1 MSADA
6 HPPAAG
12 GSKLGMAWGI
22 AILVIV
28 LVMVN
33 VIGSF
38 AGQLNTLLQV
48 MKINGGV
55 LLALA
60 GIYFIGKAMSG
71 K

>member
-1 MSADA
+1 MSGNA
-6 HPPAAG
+6 HPPAAS

-28 LVMVN
+28 FVFAN
-33 VIGSF
+33 VLGMF
-38 AGQLNTLLQV
+38 AGQLNSFLQV

-55 LLALA
+55 LLAFAGVYFLA
-60 GIYFIGKAMSG
+60 KAVSG